1 MSDAI
6 SSHLTQPDKG
16 LGAMIAATHSGMA
29 HWSGSGP
36 EFKTCRECTFFDHGN
51 SYYSKTGMRGGGLKP
66 AKCKKYR
73 AMTSQSGDNIPHA
86 TRACKYF
93 EQADTV
99 PPVVSR

>member
-1 MSDAI
+1 MTDVI
-6 SSHLTQPDKG
+6 SEHLTKPNPVLASQ
-16 LGAMIAATHSGMA
+16 IAATPSGMA
-29 HWSGSGP
+29 HWAGSGP
-36 EFKTCRECTFFDHGN
+36 DLKTCRECVFFDHGN

-73 AMTSQSGDNIPHA
+73 AMTQQNGGNIPHE

-93 EQADTV
+93 EQSDKV